1 MKDKLLALALVAM
14 MALTGCGNNANNTTT
29 ETTNEV
35 AETQPAETTET
46 TETEDTA
53 TSEDAD
59 TNEEATEEADGTAE
73 HTNLRKVTV
82 VLDYTPNTNHT
93 GLYVAKDKGFYE
105 ARGLDIEIV
114 QPPEDGAEALVA
126 SGRAE
131 FGVSYQDSMANVL
144 GGEAA
149 MPITAIAA
157 VIQHNTSGI
166 MARAGEGIDRP
177 KGLEGKRYSTWNS
190 PVELNTIKT
199 VMETDGGDFDQLTL
213 IPAAPLDEVAALRED
228 QTDAIWVFEGWGKV
242 NADIQDYAVDY
253 WNFKDIDD
261 TFDFYTPVLI
271 ANNDLVENEKDFVKD
286 FVEATGEGYEY
297 AIENPTEAAD
307 ILLAADNS
315 LDSDLVYAS
324 QEFLSKEYKADSDK
338 WGVFDPARWAKYF
351 EWLNTNKLVDYELDV
366 NGGFTNEF
374 VE

>member
-1 MKDKLLALALVAM
+1 MYQERNNMNKKILTLAVAALFSFTA
-14 MALTGCGNNANNTTT
+14 CGQSSQEAQNTESQPVETVEEKTNEDIDAPTT
-29 ETTNEV
+29 EDNAEEEV
-35 AETQPAETTET
+35 AEHA
-46 TETEDTA
+46 
-53 TSEDAD
+53 
-59 TNEEATEEADGTAE
+59 
-73 HTNLRKVTV
+73 NLRKVTV

-93 GLYVAKDKGFYE
+93 GLYVAKDMGYYE

-126 SGRAE
+126 SGRAD

-144 GGEAA
+144 SGEAA

-157 VIQHNTSGI
+157 ILQHNTSGI
-166 MARAGEGIDRP
+166 MARAGEGIDTP

-190 PVELNTIKT
+190 PVELNTIRQ
-199 VMETDGGDFDQLTL
+199 VMEEDGGDFEKLSL
-213 IPAAPLDEVAALRED
+213 IPATPLDEVAALRED

-242 NADIQDYAVDY
+242 SADIQDYAVDY

-271 ANNDLVENEKDFVKD
+271 ANNDLVANEKDFIKD
-286 FVEATGEGYEY
+286 FIEATREGYEY
-297 AIENPTEAAD
+297 AIANPKEAAD

-324 QEFLSKEYKADSDK
+324 QEFLANEYKADAPV
-338 WGVFDPARWAKYF
+338 WGVFVGERWAKYF
-351 EWLNTNKLVDYELDV
+351 NWLNENELVDEALDI
-366 NGGFTNEF
+366 NAGFTNEF